1 MTYRGLTL
9 DRFQEEAIR
18 HVEAN
23 KSVIVSAPTGTG
35 KTVIAD
41 YLIEQTLK
49 EGGEVIY
56 TSPIKALSNQKYRQY
71 GRLFGKDNIGLITGD
86 LVINRD
92 APIKIMT
99 TEILRN
105 ILLEGR
111 EAPVIE
117 PGEGVIA
124 SPADVTLPDLA
135 RLKAVILDEIH
146 FLADPDRGTVWEEL
160 LIYLPRNIRI
170 LGLSA
175 TLSNLEEFA
184 NWLSAIRDT
193 KVEIVHEPKRAVP
206 LKFFM
211 ANKQT
216 GLVSVQQYN
225 NLYMQWAKDRRASRG
240 RGQGDSKPVWHKYA
254 KGRRGERDDDDEK
267 TRHLDMLAMLPPEA
281 FPALYF
287 IFSRALVE
295 QLAHELA
302 RERRG
307 RFMPSD
313 KQRAAIEAALDRF
326 DEATPGVLTHK
337 LRQMYLAGI
346 GFHHAGLHVALKSLV
361 EELYEQ
367 SLLGVLYCTSTFA
380 LGINMPA
387 RTVIFDSL
395 MRFDG
400 EEVSPM
406 TVREFMQMA
415 GRAGRRGMDVEGD
428 VLIRQDFREYEDIRQ
443 EVRAYFEDK
452 SEPVLSAFNLS
463 FHTIVNLLRRFDE
476 RQIREMLT
484 QSFKAYQS
492 QQHAD
497 ALRAEIAR
505 REELLG
511 RGQLPDALDR
521 AEVKLKQE
529 ERIKRHKRALVLL
542 KRELLEEE
550 RPRLWE
556 AFQQRVEFLRA
567 YGYISEHNEL
577 QSPAKILQHLKI
589 EEILMTEL
597 IMRGALE
604 GLAPEELFGVMC
616 GFVQTLPRSARV
628 RRPDRK
634 WRDIISPIYDTVESD
649 VVRQAAELTGAEVI
663 FTPEIMPLGERWAK
677 GDSLGSI
684 MREIENPTDLSGDMV
699 GAFRRAKDLIGQ
711 LRNVYHTDAD
721 RRKMLGEVLRL
732 VTRDE
737 VEVID

>member
-1 MTYRGLTL
+1 MLYRGFTL

-18 HVEAN
+18 HIEDG

-41 YLIEQTLK
+41 YLIEQILK
-49 EGGEVIY
+49 DGGEVIY

-71 GRLFGKDNIGLITGD
+71 GRLFGKDAIGLVTGD

-92 APIKIMT
+92 APIRIMT

-111 EAPVIE
+111 EAPLE
-117 PGEGVIA
+117 APEEGAIA

-160 LIYLPRNIRI
+160 LIYLPRDVRI

-184 NWLSAIRDT
+184 DWLSAIRDT
-193 KVEIVHEPKRAVP
+193 RVEVVYEPKRSVP

-225 NLYMQWAKDRRASRG
+225 NLYTQWTRDKRASRG
-240 RGQGDSKPVWHKYA
+240 RGEGGGKKESGWNK
-254 KGRRGERDDDDEK
+254 RRGRDGGGEGR
-267 TRHLDMLAMLPPEA
+267 TRHLDMLALMPPEA

-302 RERRG
+302 REKRG
-307 RFMPSD
+307 RFAPS
-313 KQRAAIEAALDRF
+313 KEQLVKIEAKLAEF
-326 DEATPGVLTHK
+326 DEQTPGVLTQK
-337 LRQMYLAGI
+337 LRHMYEAGI

-361 EELYEQ
+361 EELYEN

-387 RTVIFDSL
+387 RTVIFDAL
-395 MRFDG
+395 TRYDG
-400 EEVSPM
+400 KEVSPM
-406 TVREFMQMA
+406 SVREFMQMA
-415 GRAGRRGMDVEGD
+415 GRAGRRGLDVEGD
-428 VLIRQDFREYEDIRQ
+428 VMIRQDFSDYEEIRQ
-443 EVRAYFEDK
+443 EARTYFENK

-463 FHTIVNLLRRFDE
+463 FHTIVNLLRRFDDH
-476 RQIREMLT
+476 QIRDMLT
-484 QSFKAYQS
+484 RSFKAYQS

-505 REELLG
+505 REEMLR
-511 RGQLPDALDR
+511 RGDLPDTGDR
-521 AEVKLKQE
+521 AERQLKQE
-529 ERIKRHKRALVLL
+529 ERIKRHKRALILL
-542 KRELLEEE
+542 QRELLEEE

-577 QSPAKILQHLKI
+577 QNPAKILQYMKI

-597 IMRGALE
+597 IMSGALE
-604 GLAPEELFGVMC
+604 NLSPEELFGVMC
-616 GFVQTLPRSARV
+616 GFVQTLPRAARV
-628 RRPDRK
+628 HRPDRK
-634 WRDIISPIYDTVESD
+634 WRAITDPIYDIVQSD

-677 GDSLGSI
+677 GESLALI

-699 GAFRRAKDLIGQ
+699 GSFRRAKDLIGQ
-711 LRNVYHTDAD
+711 LRNVYAADPD
-721 RRKMLGEVLRL
+721 RRKLFGAILRQ